1 MPGTVRVYELAKQ
14 MNMSNAQL
22 MDMMRDLGEPV
33 KSHSST
39 VTEET
44 AKLIR
49 EMAQPAS
56 KAEPEPAP
64 TTEPPTDK
72 PVLVFPGMTV
82 RELADALGVPP
93 SDVQKRLM
101 GMRIMASVTMT
112 LELDVLARVVEAFG
126 RNHEIGVRPAPV
138 APKKKTTTLRK
149 SATVNRPPVVTIM
162 GHVDHGKTT
171 LLDAI
176 RETNVIG
183 QEFGGIT
190 QHIGAY
196 QVEWDGRKIT
206 FLDTPGHAA
215 FTAMRARG
223 AQVTDIVILV
233 VAADDGIMPQTVE
246 AINHAKA
253 AGVPI
258 IVAVN
263 KIDVPDANP
272 DRVKTQLTEY
282 EMLAEDYGGDT
293 VMVNV
298 SAKQRTNL
306 DELLTAILVVAEDL
320 DLKIDVGSE
329 TEGTVIEAKLVK
341 GRGPVAT
348 MLVQRGILKP
358 GDPLVVGCCYGKV
371 KAMVDDKGQKLQKA
385 GPSTPVEVIG
395 LNAVPVAGDTF
406 HVGKD
411 ERSARHEA
419 SDATTLSRATK
430 FATTHR
436 QTLADLRKQI
446 TDGVTKTLNVI
457 IRGDVD
463 GSVEAVRQ
471 SLEQLSND
479 EVRVDIVAS
488 SVGTVSQGDILLASA
503 SNALIIGFNVSV
515 DADARTTAQDEG
527 VEIRVYN
534 IIYELIDDVRKA
546 MLGQLEPV
554 FEEVVLGHAE
564 VRAVFR
570 TPRGPVAGCY
580 VPEGKVT
587 RNSETR
593 VIRAGETVWT
603 GHMASLRRVKDDVRE
618 VLTGFECGILLDGYN
633 EISVGDLI
641 QSYEMREVPR
651 Y

>member
-306 DELLTAILVVAEDL
+306 DELLTAIIVVAEDL

-348 MLVQRGILKP
+348 MLVQRGILNRAIR
-358 GDPLVVGCCYGKV
+358 LWSV
-371 KAMVDDKGQKLQKA
+371 
-385 GPSTPVEVIG
+385 
-395 LNAVPVAGDTF
+395 AV
-406 HVGKD
+406 
-411 ERSARHEA
+411 
-419 SDATTLSRATK
+419 
-430 FATTHR
+430 
-436 QTLADLRKQI
+436 
-446 TDGVTKTLNVI
+446 
-457 IRGDVD
+457 
-463 GSVEAVRQ
+463 
-471 SLEQLSND
+471 
-479 EVRVDIVAS
+479 
-488 SVGTVSQGDILLASA
+488 
-503 SNALIIGFNVSV
+503 
-515 DADARTTAQDEG
+515 TA
-527 VEIRVYN
+527 
-534 IIYELIDDVRKA
+534 K
-546 MLGQLEPV
+546 
-554 FEEVVLGHAE
+554 
-564 VRAVFR
+564 
-570 TPRGPVAGCY
+570 
-580 VPEGKVT
+580 
-587 RNSETR
+587 
-593 VIRAGETVWT
+593 
-603 GHMASLRRVKDDVRE
+603 
-618 VLTGFECGILLDGYN
+618 
-633 EISVGDLI
+633 
-641 QSYEMREVPR
+641 
-651 Y
+651 